1 MPAVPA
7 PPSSGTAAPNASQA
21 DRAAAIR
28 AGTAGPIHIEM
39 AADAVDVPSGEA
51 TAHVSVRRRGNIHG
65 EASFKW
71 WTESGTAKPGV
82 DFEPVMP
89 RVGSIEN
96 GRGSVS
102 LDIPVS
108 TSPRTKSKSFYVV
121 IDQSESGGATLGS
134 RNLTMVTLP
143 PPD

>member
-1 MPAVPA
+1 M
-7 PPSSGTAAPNASQA
+7 
-21 DRAAAIR
+21 
-28 AGTAGPIHIEM
+28 
-39 AADAVDVPSGEA
+39 AVDTVDVGSGET

-82 DFEPVMP
+82 DFVPVIP
-89 RVGSIEN
+89 RDASIED

-108 TSPRTKSKSFYVV
+108 ANPRTQPKSFYVV
-121 IDQSESGGATLGS
+121 IDQSESGGATLGA
-134 RNLTMVTLP
+134 RNLTMVTLQ